1 MYMWFAVWLQVKV
14 EWPTIRQLS
23 VCVCVCAFMC
33 VCIYVCLH
41 ICVSTC
47 VYVCVGDALP
57 FAAGT
62 EDQGGLSS

>member
-1 MYMWFAVWLQVKV
+1 MAHHKTT
-14 EWPTIRQLS
+14 E
-23 VCVCVCAFMC
+23 CVCVHLC
-33 VCIYVCLH
+33 VFAH

-47 VYVCVGDALP
+47 VYVCVYVCMGDALP